1 MNKEDINS
9 MQYSQM
15 KVYNDAQEDLPNG
28 AFFALAEQMYGW
40 DSGDWLW
47 FSELQDIDKDY

>member
-47 FSELQDIDKDY
+47 FSELQEIDKDY